1 MAEHSPLDY
10 GDRLGR
16 LEGIIEQINDRL
28 GSLERRMS
36 SLEAQ
41 MSSLRSDLEGRM
53 SSLESKLESRM
64 SSLRS
69 DLEGRMSSLESK
81 LESRMSS
88 LEISHR
94 RDFRWLIGTMIGM
107 WATMMG
113 LLVTVAVKVFSG

>member
-1 MAEHSPLDY
+1 MAERSPLDY

-41 MSSLRSDLEGRM
+41 MSSLESRLEARINSLKSD
-53 SSLESKLESRM
+53 LESRM
-64 SSLRS
+64 SSLKS
-69 DLEGRMSSLESK
+69 D

-88 LEISHR
+88 LESSHR

-107 WATMMG
+107 WTTMMG